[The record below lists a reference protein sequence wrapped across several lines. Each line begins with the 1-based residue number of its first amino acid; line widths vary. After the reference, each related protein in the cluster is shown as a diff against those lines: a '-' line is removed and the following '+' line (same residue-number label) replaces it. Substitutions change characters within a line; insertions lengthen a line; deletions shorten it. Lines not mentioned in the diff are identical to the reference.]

1 MPNSPTFSTHAQNH
15 SAGGSDSSGQPL
27 QQPLG
32 DGSKS
37 WSTLIGL
44 ASRLLWRD
52 WRSGE
57 LRLLFLALVM
67 AVTSVSGIALFTDR
81 LEKAL
86 LLESANMLAADRV
99 LGSGKVLPDEI
110 LNEAQTRGL
119 RTAST
124 LSFTSMAF
132 SDSGN
137 MLVSAKAVSDTYPL
151 RGDVIIADAPFI
163 RGAPIQSGPQP
174 GEVWLESRALP
185 ALGLEVGDSVYVGE
199 AELTVSKIIIA
210 EPDRSGGGMVDNA
223 GPRLMLHLDDVAK
236 TNVVQLGSRVSYRF
250 LFAADELLALDE
262 FETWVDAEYE
272 GEYRLR
278 DVRDESEEVSEALSR
293 AESFLLLGSLFAV
306 LLAGVAIA
314 LTAKRYSERHYDYVA
329 ILKTFGCTSPQ
340 IGFIYLWIQALLAI
354 VAVVVGS
361 VLGWG
366 VHHIILRALQ
376 TVITVELPAAGF
388 EPFVVGAMTAVI
400 CLLSFA
406 LPPLLALRETPPL
419 RVLRKDITQ
428 QKVGANVPYVFGIGG
443 TIGLVY
449 WYSQDAVLT
458 SVLVVAVAS
467 IAILLSGLS
476 FLLLSSSSAVGM
488 RAGSAW
494 KLAMSAAR
502 RRRKQNVLQVMVF
515 SVTIMSLLILGL
527 LRTDLI
533 ADWQAQLPENT
544 PNHFMMNISQ
554 PQIAGIEEF
563 FEENGVQGNA
573 FYPLISARVT
583 KVNGATPDPQEDLN
597 SDAERGTLAGG
608 GGDDAEEESAKGAAR
623 VGLSVGYGQGETNA
637 AGAGASSGK
646 EASESEAGDEPEEG
660 EVRGRLSRRQV
671 TWAAE
676 LPADNRVTGGEW
688 WEATVEPGFVS
699 IEQDYAD
706 WLDIELGDVI
716 EFEINAQTVSAE
728 VSSFRSVRWDNMQP
742 NFFII
747 FSPGTIDH
755 LGATFLSTALMER
768 EQKILLN
775 ELVQRFPTIVVIE
788 IDALIEQIQNIIA
801 QVTSAIELISVL
813 VLVCGAL
820 VLLACVNATL
830 DERFYENAILR
841 TLGAGKRLIMT
852 SLLIEFASIGLMAG
866 LVATLGAEASLY
878 YLQEQ
883 VFEQEFAL
891 HYWVWLAGPLAG
903 MIIIGGLGVNS
914 TRGVVNISPLNVLRR
929 LN

>member
-1 MPNSPTFSTHAQNH
+1 MPNSPTSSTHAQNH
-15 SAGGSDSSGQPL
+15 SVGGSDSSAQPL

-99 LGSGKVLPDEI
+99 LGSGKVLPDDI
-110 LNEAQTRGL
+110 LVEAQTRGL

-199 AELTVSKIIIA
+199 AELTVRKIIIA

-419 RVLRKDITQ
+419 RVLRKDISQ

-554 PQIAGIEEF
+554 PQVAGIEEF

-637 AGAGASSGK
+637 AGASSGK
-646 EASESEAGDEPEEG
+646 EASESEAGDEAEEG

>member
-419 RVLRKDITQ
+419 RVLRKDISQ

-637 AGAGASSGK
+637 AGASSGK
-646 EASESEAGDEPEEG
+646 EASESEAGDEAEEG

>member
-1 MPNSPTFSTHAQNH
+1 VPNSPTSSTHASNH
-15 SAGGSDSSGQPL
+15 SVGGSDSSAQPL

-37 WSTLIGL
+37 WSTLIAL

-99 LGSGKVLPDEI
+99 LGSGKVLPDDI
-110 LNEAQTRGL
+110 LVEAQTRGL

-151 RGDVIIADAPFI
+151 RGDVIISDAPFI

-340 IGFIYLWIQALLAI
+340 TGFIYLWIQALLAI

-419 RVLRKDITQ
+419 RVLRKDISQ

-449 WYSQDAVLT
+449 WYSRDAVLT
-458 SVLVVAVAS
+458 SVLVVAVAG

-929 LN
+929 LI

>member
-1 MPNSPTFSTHAQNH
+1 MPNSPTSSTHAQNH
-15 SAGGSDSSGQPL
+15 SVGGSDSSAQPL

-99 LGSGKVLPDEI
+99 LGSGKVLPDDI
-110 LNEAQTRGL
+110 LVEAQTRGL

-236 TNVVQLGSRVSYRF
+236 TNIVQLGSRVSYRF

-419 RVLRKDITQ
+419 RVLRKDISQ

-637 AGAGASSGK
+637 AGASSGK
-646 EASESEAGDEPEEG
+646 EASESEAGDEAEEG

>member
-174 GEVWLESRALP
+174 GQVWLESRALP
-185 ALGLEVGDSVYVGE
+185 VLGLEVGDSVYVGE

-419 RVLRKDITQ
+419 RVLRKDISQ

>member
-1 MPNSPTFSTHAQNH
+1 MPNSPTSSTHAQNH
-15 SAGGSDSSGQPL
+15 SVGGSDSSAQPL

-37 WSTLIGL
+37 WSILIGL

-99 LGSGKVLPDEI
+99 LGSGKVLPDDI
-110 LNEAQTRGL
+110 LVEAQTRGL

-419 RVLRKDITQ
+419 RVLRKDISQ

-502 RRRKQNVLQVMVF
+502 RRRKQTVLQVMVF

-563 FEENGVQGNA
+563 FEENGLQGNA

-637 AGAGASSGK
+637 AGASSGK
-646 EASESEAGDEPEEG
+646 EASESEAGDEAEEG

-866 LVATLGAEASLY
+866 FVATLGAEASLY